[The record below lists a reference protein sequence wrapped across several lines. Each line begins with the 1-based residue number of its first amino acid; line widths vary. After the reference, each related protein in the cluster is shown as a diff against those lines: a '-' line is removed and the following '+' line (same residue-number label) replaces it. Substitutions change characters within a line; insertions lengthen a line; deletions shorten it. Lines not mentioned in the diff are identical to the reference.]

1 MAPILGMEATISDKI
16 MMHDEVSKQIMI
28 EKIECQQDCCRYSA
42 ITVNGEVETSFEGTD
57 AESSG

>member
-28 EKIECQQDCCRYSA
+28 EKSSVNRTVVGTVT
-42 ITVNGEVETSFEGTD
+42 ITVNGEVETQF
-57 AESSG
+57 